1 MKLYKTKLGRILN
14 FILNENKFRYGDQ
27 VEVIKNNSK
36 YEKYDKYINKYGI
49 IRNIDYSKKKYMFEV
64 KFEDGN
70 MYGFDSDEL
79 RKISDKEYFEKYN
92 EYKRIFNNIK

>member
-14 FILNENKFRYGDQ
+14 FILIDNKFRHGDQ

-36 YEKYDKYINKYGI
+36 NEKYDKYINKYGI

-64 KFEDGN
+64 KFENGN

>member
-1 MKLYKTKLGRILN
+1 MKQYKTKLGRILN
-14 FILNENKFRYGDQ
+14 FILNENKFRYGDY

-49 IRNIDYSKKKYMFEV
+49 IRNIDYSKKKCMFEV